1 MAAIS
6 FNLFKNSCEERG
18 YTERVYET
26 PGVCVLYS
34 NNGIKCEIKKKHYT
48 IGWDAKPEYV
58 KVMREKF
65 IDAGFTENRGKR
77 AEKRKDDRD
86 FMNIPFDGDVLENFW
101 VLLGIIESIETI
113 VKKVRG
119 QAIKPIPRE
128 VSERNIFEK
137 IAKRFK
143 YFIDNE
149 DGFGLE
155 NTRALLEGDSIDH
168 LITIGESVNRTKENT
183 YREHIVPC
191 IMIFNQ
197 AVTMTMEKSSITEVA
212 QMIKNNLA
220 IVLITNEEADRLDN
234 ELDMQT
240 SMPEG
245 WKFGDSV
252 FARLVTAQIQLK

>member
-1 MAAIS
+1 MAAIPFS
-6 FNLFKNSCEERG
+6 LFKSSCADRG
-18 YTERVYET
+18 YTDRVYEEQNN
-26 PGVCVLYS
+26 CVLYT
-34 NNGIKCEIKKKHYT
+34 NNGVKCEIKKNHYT
-48 IGWDAKPEYV
+48 VGWLAKPEDV
-58 KVMREKF
+58 AEMRKQ
-65 IDAGFTENRGKR
+65 ILAQDFTEKIGKR
-77 AEKRKDDRD
+77 SESRKDAKD
-86 FMNIPFDGDVLENFW
+86 FINIPFDGDVLDNFW
-101 VLLGIIESIETI
+101 IIVGTIESIETI
-113 VKKVRG
+113 VRKVRG

-137 IAKRFK
+137 IAKRFR

-155 NTRALLEGDSIDH
+155 NARSLLEGDSIDH
-168 LITIGESVNRTKENT
+168 LITIGESVNRTKEDS

-197 AVTMTMEKSSITEVA
+197 AVTMTMEKAPITEVA

-220 IVLITNEEADRLDN
+220 IVLITNAEADRLDN

-245 WKFGDSV
+245 WKFGDDI
-252 FARLVTAQIQLK
+252 FARLKAGKVVLK